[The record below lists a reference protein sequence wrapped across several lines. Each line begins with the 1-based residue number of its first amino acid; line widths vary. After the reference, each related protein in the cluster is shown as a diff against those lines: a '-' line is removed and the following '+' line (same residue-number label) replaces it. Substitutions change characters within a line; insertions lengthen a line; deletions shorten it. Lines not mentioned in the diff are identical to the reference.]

1 MDGES
6 SGTREELTVESAGE
20 KLAGLLSQQSKAAKP
35 VESQPPAKEEPA
47 PTDTEHESEKGEES
61 AEAPEGVSDEK
72 TDEQQ
77 EHPELHTVKSNGV
90 EEQVTLEELKAGYSR
105 TKDYTQKTQRTAEE
119 TRKASEARQ
128 RAEAEETS
136 LREKH
141 QTLAESLKKLETAI
155 NDQEPAEPDWE
166 AERRD
171 RPDTY
176 RDLRDSWELYK
187 ERKAEVVKQRATA
200 EKQVADDNAKA
211 FESYRQTEDER
222 LLEALPDWKDPE
234 KLKVEAAK
242 IAEHAT
248 KVLGFQPEQIRGIVD
263 HRIVLAL
270 RKAMLYDEA
279 QKAKPEIKNRIE
291 KPISSAKPGASGK
304 KPNAL
309 VESRKRLAESGKM
322 EDAADLLT
330 RALQAQKA
338 GAKR

>member
-1 MDGES
+1 MDGED

-20 KLAGLLSQQSKAAKP
+20 KLAGLLSRVNKAAKP

-47 PTDTEHESEKGEES
+47 SSDTEHESEKGEES
-61 AEAPEGVSDEK
+61 AEATEK
-72 TDEQQ
+72 TDEQPEQ
-77 EHPELHTVKSNGV
+77 PELYTVKVNGV
-90 EEQVTLEELKAGYSR
+90 EEKVTLEELAAGYSR

-119 TRKASEARQ
+119 TRKATEARQ

-155 NDQEPAEPDWE
+155 NDQEPAEPDWDVE
-166 AERRD
+166 KRE
-171 RPDTY
+171 RPDSY

-187 ERKAEVVKQRATA
+187 ERKAEIVKQRATA
-200 EKQVADDNAKA
+200 EQQVADDNAKA
-211 FESYRQTEDER
+211 FESYRQSEDAL
-222 LLEALPDWKDPE
+222 LLEALPDWKEPE
-234 KLKVEAAK
+234 KLKAEATR

-279 QKAKPEIKNRIE
+279 QKAKPDIKNRID
-291 KPISSAKPGASGK
+291 KPISSARPGPSGG

-309 VESRKRLAESGKM
+309 VESRKRLAASGSM